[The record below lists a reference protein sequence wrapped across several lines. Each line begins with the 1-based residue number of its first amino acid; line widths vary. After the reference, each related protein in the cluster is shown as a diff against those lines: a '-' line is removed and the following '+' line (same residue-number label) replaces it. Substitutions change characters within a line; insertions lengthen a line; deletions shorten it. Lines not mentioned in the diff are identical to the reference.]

1 MTTTKQK
8 TFKRL
13 VTMLAAAL
21 ALFAFTEQ
29 SAQAQQILL
38 TGPLA
43 GAPAVRK
50 LRLHRQGRFEFA
62 PAVTFTL
69 LDQYQRT
76 ILLGARL
83 NYNFT
88 DWLAF
93 GAWGALGSVIRLPT
107 YLTDQ
112 VQQVNEQRQT
122 VAAAAAAAGKPVP
135 LETRLTQTNLGPDF
149 KKQLAGIDWVI
160 APQLT
165 AVPFRG
171 KLALFQSIY
180 LDTDLYFFGGPA
192 IIGITERKNCA
203 GTADDPCIGNY
214 ATASRVAVAPTFGLG
229 LTFYINKWSALGF
242 EYRLMPYSWNAG
254 GFDTAG
260 GGKDGAFPD
269 NKITNADRQFNF
281 QQLLTV
287 SYNIYLPFEY
297 RVSE

>member
-1 MTTTKQK
+1 
-8 TFKRL
+8 
-13 VTMLAAAL
+13 
-21 ALFAFTEQ
+21 
-29 SAQAQQILL
+29 
-38 TGPLA
+38 
-43 GAPAVRK
+43 

-62 PAVTFTL
+62 PAVSFTL
-69 LDQYQRT
+69 LDEYQRT

-93 GAWGALGSVIRLPT
+93 GAWGALGSVIRIPT

-112 VQQVNEQRQT
+112 VQAVNANRRAT
-122 VAAAAAAAGKPVP
+122 AATAANAGQPVP
-135 LETRLTQTNLGPDF
+135 LDTSLTNVNLGPDL
-149 KKQLAGIDWVI
+149 KKQLGGIDWVV

-192 IIGITERKNCA
+192 FIGLTERKNCA
-203 GTADDPCIGNY
+203 GTPTDLCVDNY
-214 ATASRVAVAPTFGLG
+214 GTATRVAIAPTFGLG
-229 LTFYINKWSALGF
+229 FSFYINKWSALGF
-242 EYRLMPYSWNAG
+242 EYRGLPFSWNTA

-260 GGKDGAFPD
+260 GGKDKKFPD
-269 NKITNADRQFNF
+269 NKITNDDRRFNF
-281 QQLLTV
+281 NQLLTV
-287 SYNIYLPFEY
+287 SYNIYLPFQY

>member
-13 VTMLAAAL
+13 VSVLAAAL
-21 ALFAFTEQ
+21 ALFAFTEH
-29 SAQAQQILL
+29 AQAQQILL

-50 LRLHRQGRFEFA
+50 LRLHRQGRFELA
-62 PAVTFTL
+62 PAVSFTL
-69 LDQYQRT
+69 LDEYQRT

-93 GAWGALGSVIRLPT
+93 GAWGALGSAIRIPT

-112 VQQVNEQRQT
+112 VQSVNAERI
-122 VAAAAAAAGKPVP
+122 AADPNRAS
-135 LETRLTQTNLGPDF
+135 LDRRLTAVNLGNNF
-149 KKQLAGIDWVI
+149 KNQLAGIDWVI

-192 IIGITERKNCA
+192 FVGITERKNCA
-203 GTADDPCIGNY
+203 GTVADPCIDNY
-214 ATASRVAVAPTFGLG
+214 ATASRVAIAPTFGLG
-229 LTFYINKWSALGF
+229 FTFYINKWSALGF
-242 EYRLMPYSWNAG
+242 EWRGLPFSWNAG

-260 GGKDGAFPD
+260 GGKDNAFPD
-269 NKITNADRQFNF
+269 NKITNADRQFTFN
-281 QQLLTV
+281 QVLTV
-287 SYNIYLPFEY
+287 SYNIYLPFQY